1 MLLYVCHITYYGKT
15 YTYTIIGNYLQ
26 ILPLD
31 SQKGGQGPKT
41 LHLDGK
47 LQIQHE
53 PNMCLEKRNNMTE
66 DIEEYI

>member
-1 MLLYVCHITYYGKT
+1 
-15 YTYTIIGNYLQ
+15 LQ